1 MGDFDFN
8 DGIESD
14 APTQVVSEAL
24 RLQCLNKM
32 LETIGEYTL
41 DQITTDNP
49 DQVQANS
56 ILDRVSRQIQSQR
69 WHCNHRR
76 RVLLEVP
83 TDTIEVSGGL
93 GDFEF
98 GETVV
103 ETATGASGEFKYI
116 LDGVMFIIKDD
127 GSADFLGADSITGQT
142 SAANRDTAAQADIT
156 ESRHALNERWLRV
169 DSDYLSRNIDVCRTG
184 DFLFDKDRNSFQ
196 FDFELT
202 IELVL
207 LIPLEDL
214 PPALLD
220 YICSQAAREFQ
231 QAARNGQVADGFSS
245 EDVFAKRVV
254 ALNEDAEN
262 EDQLIGD
269 RWVQQ
274 ILGDRERRQVESR
287 TR

>member
-1 MGDFDFN
+1 MADFEFG
-8 DGIESD
+8 DGIESG
-14 APTQVVSEAL
+14 APITVVSEAL

-32 LETIGEYTL
+32 LETIGEYGL
-41 DQITTDNP
+41 EQITDLNP

-56 ILDRVSRQIQSQR
+56 ILDRVSRQVQSQR

-76 RVLLEVP
+76 RVLLKVP
-83 TDTIEVSGGL
+83 TDSLAVSGGV

-127 GSADFLGADSITGQT
+127 GSADFLGADAIVGQT
-142 SAANRDTAAQADIT
+142 SAANRDTAAHAEIL
-156 ESRHALNERWLRV
+156 EARHGLSELWLRV
-169 DSDYLSRNIDVCRTG
+169 DSDYLSRTSDVCRTG
-184 DFLFDKDRNSFQ
+184 DFLFDKDRNSFLY
-196 FDFELT
+196 DFEIT
-202 IELVL
+202 VELVL

-231 QAARNGQVADGFSS
+231 QAARNGQVADGFSAQ
-245 EDVFAKRVV
+245 DVLAKRVV
-254 ALNEDAEN
+254 ALHEDAEN
-262 EDQLIGD
+262 EDQLIGG

-287 TR
+287 LH